1 MQKIV
6 VVLFS
11 LIMIM
16 ASVVRAQQVSGN
28 VAFADVEYIL
38 AMLPETKQ
46 LEEELKST
54 QTKLQGD
61 FETRQKQFQK
71 VYQDYAANMKTM
83 TDTARAS
90 AEQQLRTMN
99 AEIQQFPQDAQA
111 TLENTRKLRMAPVY
125 LKVGRAIDAVATE
138 NGYSLIIPI
147 RISGMELILY
157 GDEAKN
163 VSKLV
168 LQKLGVTPAPAEKKQ

>member
-1 MQKIV
+1 MQKTFV
-6 VVLFS
+6 LLFS
-11 LIMIM
+11 FITILT
-16 ASVVRAQQVSGN
+16 SNVRAQQISGN

-71 VYQDYAANMKTM
+71 MYQDYAANMKTM
-83 TDTARAS
+83 ADTARAG
-90 AEQQLRTMN
+90 AEQELRALN

-138 NGYSLIIPI
+138 HGYSIIIPI
-147 RISGMELILY
+147 RISGLELILY
-157 GDEAKN
+157 GDEGRN

-168 LQKLGVTPAPAEKKQ
+168 LQKLGVTAEPVEKKQ